1 MRRRLVL
8 PVVLATVACASTA
21 QAQATTC
28 PTTAEASQIT
38 AKELKTLNAKLGG
51 FGARP
56 TGSPNHKAYLD
67 WLDKQLRAIDGVERQ
82 DLSYKIRPW
91 SEQEASLEL
100 NGEELPLVGPVP
112 FAASTP
118 KGGTTK
124 KLVYLPATKELTKAN
139 SKGRIVVRDVPAGS
153 VPWSTLKLIS
163 WSIFD
168 PDHTFDGAVYERPF
182 LGGGELDEDVENA
195 AKAGAAGVV
204 FTGGFPAKEI
214 KGRYAPYEG
223 ISWKTPMLYVGA
235 DEGLAL
241 ERAARKH
248 GKATLTLRG
257 RRDPGTTRTLL
268 ATIPG
273 KSPER
278 IVIGSHTDGVS
289 PLWDN
294 GPIAMLAMARYFAS
308 LPLDCRPK
316 TIEFAFTTAHLY
328 QHLRGKPDERD
339 AGAELLAQQLD
350 RDYDKGTVAGV
361 LVLEHLGS
369 REYDAVKR
377 PAGKPG
383 RTLELTGLPEPT
395 LVLVSDSTALVDS
408 ATHAVTS
415 HDLRRHALLHGAGAP
430 TATVPQ
436 YCSFGGEGTPYNKH
450 LLPTVA
456 VIAAPWV
463 LFDSAHGMEAIDFS
477 EMQRQTVA
485 FSDVVFDMGRLSR
498 AAIAG
503 KTADFRAQRA
513 AGAKTCFD
521 E

>member
-1 MRRRLVL
+1 MRRWHAL
-8 PVVLATVACASTA
+8 PIALASVACAAPAPA
-21 QAQATTC
+21 QAATC
-28 PTTAEASQIT
+28 PSTAEASKIT
-38 AKELKTLNAKLGG
+38 AKELRQLNARLGG

-56 TGSPNHKAYLD
+56 TGSPNHKRYLD

-82 DLSYKIRPW
+82 DLNYKIKPW
-91 SEQEASLEL
+91 TEQEAKLEL
-100 NGEELPLVGPVP
+100 NGKSLPLVGPVP

-118 KGGTTK
+118 TSGSSA
-124 KLVYLPATKELTKAN
+124 KLVYLPATEELTAGN
-139 SKGRIVVRDVPAGS
+139 AKGRIVVRDVPAGS
-153 VPWSTLKLIS
+153 VPWSTLRLIS

-168 PDHTFDGAVYERPF
+168 PGHTFDGAVYERPF
-182 LGGGELDEDVENA
+182 LGGGELDQDVQNA
-195 AKAGAAGVV
+195 AKAKAAGVV
-204 FTGGFPAKEI
+204 FVNGFPTSEI

-241 ERAARKH
+241 ERAARRH
-248 GKATLTLRG
+248 QTATLTLRG
-257 RRDPGTTRTLL
+257 RRDPGSTRSLL

-273 KSPER
+273 RSGER

-316 TIEFAFTTAHLY
+316 TIEFAFTTGHLY
-328 QHLRGKPDERD
+328 QHLRGKPNERD
-339 AGAELLAQQLD
+339 AGAEQLAQQLD
-350 RDYDKGTVAGV
+350 ADYDKGTVAGV
-361 LVLEHLGS
+361 VVLEHLGS
-369 REYDAVKR
+369 REYEAVKR
-377 PAGKPG
+377 PQGKPG
-383 RTLELTGLPEPT
+383 RTLRLTGLPEPT

-408 ATHAVTS
+408 ATKAVTT

-463 LFDSAHGMEAIDFS
+463 LFDQAHGLDAIDFG
-477 EMQRQTVA
+477 EMQAQTLA
-485 FSDVVFDMGRLSR
+485 FSDVVFDMGRLTK
-498 AAIAG
+498 AEIAG
-503 KTADFRAQRA
+503 KTTDFRAQRA
-513 AGAKTCFD
+513 AGAKTCFG
-521 E
+521 